1 MLDTENEQTERGRK
15 PTDPRSSPSFNMRK
29 STEVLRQTSPEV
41 AHTTEEEEEE
51 DENIDV
57 TSHDDDDRP
66 DDADA
71 ETVLDLTMSDNNCS
85 STKVS
90 KIDKLSDE
98 SGRNGQ
104 NRPSSNPLYFS
115 HFHPYGTTMRQSGR
129 TECDF
134 ETEKTSR
141 HTTSFMM
148 DDILNR
154 NSFRRDPAHGLQFTD
169 RIFGASTRRSR
180 EQSLELS
187 DEDGPDQDEDD
198 AEDDHTQHE
207 EVDVLSDN
215 DPDLS
220 PSDPKRQRLDHNG
233 NTNNTKSFSSD
244 TNGDDGSGGKGGK
257 NRRARTAF
265 TYEQLV
271 ALENKFKT
279 TRYLSVCE
287 RLNLALSLSL
297 TETQVKIWFQNRR
310 TKWKKQNPG
319 LDVNSPTVPMTPSHG
334 LGAGFPGN
342 FHPQGLYS
350 VAAAAAAAAAG
361 MGPFSPTSL
370 SPGFYLPHPSYAA
383 HPALNNW

>member
-98 SGRNGQ
+98 N
-104 NRPSSNPLYFS
+104 
-115 HFHPYGTTMRQSGR
+115 
-129 TECDF
+129 
-134 ETEKTSR
+134 
-141 HTTSFMM
+141 
-148 DDILNR
+148 
-154 NSFRRDPAHGLQFTD
+154 
-169 RIFGASTRRSR
+169 
-180 EQSLELS
+180 
-187 DEDGPDQDEDD
+187 EDGPDQDEDD